1 MAEALLKEFASRAD
15 RRDLHARSAGTHAF
29 AGSSSPSEAQQVASA
44 VGLDLISHEAQPVTS
59 ELVDWADEIAVMSPE
74 HTDFIEM
81 NFPEGIEKVIELVQ
95 YKLGGRPGDTLK
107 DPYGMTLFHY
117 RQYFGE
123 LMEALQGYYAQL
135 NGDRG

>member
-74 HTDFIEM
+74 HADFIEM

-95 YKLGGRPGDTLK
+95 YKPGGRPGDTLK

-135 NGDRG
+135 NGDHG